1 MAAGKVIQAV
11 LRLQDNMSGG
21 ILKAARNAK
30 KAGAD
35 INKDMMRAT
44 RQVVAWKNKALSSID
59 NAVSKM
65 GKLAIAGAAAGA
77 AFSIKTGMEFEAQM
91 SKVKAISGATV
102 EDMKALT
109 AKAKEMGAKTKFSAV
124 EAGQGLEY
132 MAMAGWK
139 TKAMLNALPPV
150 MSLAAA
156 TATDLGTTSDI
167 ITDAMTAL
175 GIGSEGAA
183 HFADVLAIAT
193 SSANTTLEQMGE
205 TFKYCASV
213 GGAFKI
219 SAEEIALSIGLM
231 ANSSTKSS
239 EAGTSTRSILSRLA
253 TDSGGAQTAL
263 KKLGVSFYD
272 SAGAMRPYGQILAET
287 REKWKGLT
295 AEEGANLAL
304 KIAGKNALSGWYA
317 LMNASADDWNK
328 VTWAINGCNGAAENM
343 MEIMNDNLA
352 GDITILQS
360 TIQAVGI
367 EFYEA
372 FGKTGRNAVQTL
384 TKKISALVDNGTIAR
399 WAQNVGASIEK
410 GMKLAGDAIQWCK
423 EHSDGLKNTL
433 KALAG
438 AYIGIKTANFAT
450 GILNTG
456 KTLVNFGKTVRA
468 VAMTA
473 LPDMTGVVQ
482 TAIGPLDMSRHHT
495 LIGGIKTAFSGIGSS
510 VKTGLASVGKFVAA
524 NPVVLVIAGIVTA
537 CVLLYRHSEKFR
549 NFVNNLVSSIKAK
562 LAPAL
567 ESAKEFFGKLVE
579 KFKTDVIPFLKTVG
593 DKAAELGGQL
603 IAFLAPKIQSV
614 IEWVKQLANSFLYW
628 IAPAFQAFKQIA
640 ETVGK
645 VFQTSIAPALGK
657 MISALGT
664 LAGTVLTYAVPAVKK
679 LVEIGVKIST
689 AYTATVVPILGR
701 LLGVLVKIAGW
712 VIEHVVPAVAGFIS
726 IAVTLASKFI
736 EFVSPAVSW
745 LAEKV
750 SELAGWITAHVVPA
764 VGGFL
769 DEAGKLATALG
780 KTLFNA
786 VQWLIDKLTALKNFL
801 MKTLSPVIDFI
812 KGAFDAVRQTVGK
825 LIDKIKEFLGMD
837 TKKTIDVS
845 FRETVGNTGQVIK
858 GMYINQV
865 SGLDGRALGTNYWR
879 GGLVRVNERG
889 GEIMNLPSGTQIIP
903 HDISEKMVG
912 GNTNNTNVT
921 VNLYGM
927 DVRNPRQLGE
937 IVVAEIMRQIHN
949 TP

>member
-44 RQVVAWKNKALSSID
+44 RQVVAWKNKFLGGITD
-59 NAVSKM
+59 VTK
-65 GKLAIAGAAAGA
+65 KLA
-77 AFSIKTGMEFEAQM
+77 
-91 SKVKAISGATV
+91 TV
-102 EDMKALT
+102 
-109 AKAKEMGAKTKFSAV
+109 S
-124 EAGQGLEY
+124 
-132 MAMAGWK
+132 
-139 TKAMLNALPPV
+139 
-150 MSLAAA
+150 AA
-156 TATDLGTTSDI
+156 TATAAIGGFFALDNLTEEYRVSQAKLNTAFQSVGMTTDNARVAYSEFYRILGDNDTATEASQLLASLTSNEQDLLKWTNIAAGVCGKWGDSLPIEGLIEACNETARTGTVT
-167 ITDAMTAL
+167 
-175 GIGSEGAA
+175 G
-183 HFADVLAIAT
+183 VLADAINWA
-193 SSANTTLEQMGE
+193 
-205 TFKYCASV
+205 
-213 GGAFKI
+213 
-219 SAEEIALSIGLM
+219 
-231 ANSSTKSS
+231 
-239 EAGTSTRSILSRLA
+239 
-253 TDSGGAQTAL
+253 
-263 KKLGVSFYD
+263 
-272 SAGAMRPYGQILAET
+272 
-287 REKWKGLT
+287 
-295 AEEGANLAL
+295 AEEGKTYGVTLKANTKANEEWNKAVANAESAEDYFNLAL
-304 KIAGKNALSGWYA
+304 QDCATQEERVNL
-317 LMNASADDWNK
+317 LM
-328 VTWAINGCNGAAENM
+328 
-343 MEIMNDNLA
+343 
-352 GDITILQS
+352 
-360 TIQAVGI
+360 
-367 EFYEA
+367 
-372 FGKTGRNAVQTL
+372 QTL
-384 TKKISALVDNGTIAR
+384 TGTYSDAADAFWENNAAVIAAR
-399 WAQNVGASIEK
+399 SNQLLWWKATAKLGETSSRVKSSLLQMFGASEQEGVRAGSVFDFLQTK
-410 GMKLAGDAIQWCK
+410 ADMLADKLNGWMDAGKADEFAAKLDAGLAAALERAGQALDWCK
-423 EHSDGLKNTL
+423 EHSDGLKNALKTL
-433 KALAG
+433 VGVFA
-438 AYIGIKTANFAT
+438 GIKTANFAT

-456 KTLVNFGKTVRA
+456 KTLVDFGKTVRT

-482 TAIGPLDMSRHHT
+482 TAIGPLDMNRHHT

-510 VKTGLASVGKFVAA
+510 VKTGLASVGKFIAA

-567 ESAKEFFGKLVE
+567 ESVKEFFGRLAE
-579 KFKTDVIPFLKTVG
+579 KMKTDLVPFLKEVG
-593 DKAAELGGQL
+593 AKAVELGGKFVQF
-603 IAFLAPKIQSV
+603 ITPVIQDV
-614 IEWVKQLANSFLYW
+614 IQWVKQLAESFSYW
-628 IAPAFQAFKQIA
+628 IQPAFVAFKQIA
-640 ETVGK
+640 ETLSK
-645 VFQTSIAPALGK
+645 VFHTSI
-657 MISALGT
+657 
-664 LAGTVLTYAVPAVKK
+664 VPAFSAVKGAMGNVAGVFVQYGIPAIKK
-679 LVEIGVKIST
+679 LVEIGGQIAGIFLT
-689 AYTATVVPILGR
+689 HVVPALGTA
-701 LLGVLVKIAGW
+701 LGALVKLAGW

-726 IAVTLASKFI
+726 VAVTLASKFI
-736 EFVSPAVSW
+736 ELVSPAVSW

-764 VGGFL
+764 IGDFL
-769 DEAGKLATALG
+769 SFAGELATSLG

-786 VQWLIDKLTALKNFL
+786 VQWLIDKFTALKNFL
-801 MKTLSPVIDFI
+801 MKTLSPVINFI

-825 LIDKIKEFLGMD
+825 LIDKVKEFLGMD

-927 DVRNPRQLGE
+927 DVRNPKQLGE